1 MIRIFQMHCNF
12 SELSKDKQ
20 RPEWFIREKIFDSFI
35 RTLNSSVSYLAVHD
49 SGNGKIEDHFINN
62 KDVEKISMVGGNGAK
77 AFLNLLNYVKE
88 QKFHE
93 DDIIYFVEDDYL
105 HKKRWIDILRE
116 GFDLINADY
125 YTLYDHPDKYLDPRN
140 GGNPYCEGGAE
151 DTRVYLTDSCHWKM
165 TNSTT
170 MTLAAKVSTLKRV
183 EPILRKWTSETH
195 PNDFQMFIELR
206 NQGEL
211 LITPIPGYAT
221 HGETAWLSPLT
232 DWSKI

>member
-20 RPEWFIREKIFDSFI
+20 RPEWFNREKIFDSFI

-62 KDVEKISMVGGNGAK
+62 KDVENISMVGGNGAK

-105 HKKRWIDILRE
+105 HKKGWIDILRE

-125 YTLYDHPDKYLDPRN
+125 YTLYDHPDKYY
-140 GGNPYCEGGAE
+140 NPGYENLQSKLIA
-151 DTRVYLTDSCHWKM
+151 TKSAHWR
-165 TNSTT
+165 TTPSTT
-170 MTLAAKVSTLKRV
+170 NTFACRYSTLMKHFDIHVNFCDVNAGWVKDHDKFTTLWQRG
-183 EPILRKWTSETH
+183 S
-195 PNDFQMFIELR
+195 N
-206 NQGEL
+206 L
-211 LITPIPGYAT
+211 LSCIPGYST
-221 HGETAWLSPLT
+221 HVESNMLSPIINWRTL
-232 DWSKI
+232 